1 MKLIMFSHIAI
12 EGGSLEEVKAVAQDN
27 GYELVRFSGWSE
39 EEMLTAD
46 QTAHSIFL
54 QNFLYSSELKY
65 ACEKLGI
72 KIRLTS
78 LEFLA

>member
-1 MKLIMFSHIAI
+1 MFSHVTI
-12 EGGSLEEVKAVAQDN
+12 EGGTLEKAKAIAQEN

-39 EEMLTAD
+39 EELLTAD

-54 QNFLYSSELKY
+54 QNFLRATDLKY

-78 LEFLA
+78 LEFRA